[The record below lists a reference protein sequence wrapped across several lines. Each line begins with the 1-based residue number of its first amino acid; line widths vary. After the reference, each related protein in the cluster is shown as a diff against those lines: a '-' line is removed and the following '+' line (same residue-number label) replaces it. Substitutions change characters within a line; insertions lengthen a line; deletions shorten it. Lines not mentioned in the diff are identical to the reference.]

1 MDLQSLCYFD
11 SRIRSRSSRFKNL
24 FILLLLLFLL
34 QDVKGPQTVA
44 FNLPNDE
51 RIVKD
56 RGTSMVIL
64 KNVSEAKYDL
74 YAKKENFCGLTMM
87 QLCIFYCLEVS
98 IFLGFV

>member
-1 MDLQSLCYFD
+1 MDLQNLCYFD

-51 RIVKD
+51 CIVKD

-74 YAKKENFCGLTMM
+74 YAKKENFCGLIMM